1 MYRAITVTLLLS
13 CFYCYYTRAGIIVD
27 DSLHIQNK
35 ERHTSHDSLRNAHR
49 MPKVPRKVPSKK
61 DSLINEYITQPVVVT
76 GTRNEVLQKD
86 SPVRVSVADGTQTQ
100 GTAMVTVADMLREQT
115 GVLLQNNVRTGVQI
129 MGLNPDYTL
138 ILIDG
143 QPMIGRVAGVL
154 DLSRVSVGAI
164 ERVEIVKGPMSSL
177 YGSDALAGVIN
188 IITKKPALGWSGR
201 LYSQYLAKGPSE
213 IQAEC
218 GYGSEKMDA
227 SAYFNAKRANPF
239 ELTQNIEN
247 RTLVSPYAGF
257 VDYTG
262 QVKSKWYASE
272 NVSIM
277 ADARLFHSKSRG
289 KFTESFFGQ
298 VAQNEGAVT
307 QNEKSATMST
317 EWSHG
322 KARLTAQ
329 LYGSAYTE
337 RYEFDTV
344 QGNNEQTDDLLRRIA
359 RAYVQYDVLWNLKNR
374 FTFGA
379 EYHIDDIGGARYPD
393 KPFFSTFSG
402 FMQWEG
408 NPVDWISYSLSSR
421 YVKNSAF
428 ENPNVSDSILL
439 HLLWLTNP
447 KFAINVKIGDD
458 IRIRASIGTG
468 FKVPDFRQLYVQFTN
483 NLNQAGYQLIGARR
497 IGGDLRP
504 ERSVSYET
512 GISWD
517 RNYVNIWDNS
527 IVTFGFDIQYFRN
540 DLTDLI
546 DFIQV
551 GNAGDQAIYSYRNIN
566 RARTQGIESN
576 IKSGIFFQNN
586 NNITFTAGYQY
597 LVADDLDVLEIFEKR
612 LTYLSSNG
620 EEIQLHP
627 SMYGGLWFRSAHSG
641 VMRVQYTQ
649 GTEQTN
655 GWSVNLRAQFIGRFG
670 DQQKN
675 SNGAFPFTPNGSG
688 FSLDVLDDDR
698 EYAAGYTLL
707 NSSMYYRFVFDDMWL
722 SSLTVTAGVNN
733 ILNAIDLVS
742 VPGLVGRQFFTNVTV
757 RF

>member
-1 MYRAITVTLLLS
+1 MP
-13 CFYCYYTRAGIIVD
+13 IVP
-27 DSLHIQNK
+27 QK
-35 ERHTSHDSLRNAHR
+35 
-49 MPKVPRKVPSKK
+49 RKSKK
-61 DSLINEYITQPVVVT
+61 DSILKEYITQPVVVT

-86 SPVRVSVADGTQTQ
+86 SPVRVSIADGSQAQ

-201 LYSQYLAKGPSE
+201 LYSQYLEKGPSE

-239 ELTQNIEN
+239 ELTQNIQN
-247 RTLVSPYAGF
+247 RTIVAPYAGF

-262 QVKSKWYASE
+262 QIKSKWYASE

-277 ADARLFHSKSRG
+277 ADARLFHSESRG
-289 KFTESFFGQ
+289 KFIESFFGQ
-298 VAQNEGAVT
+298 VAQNEGAVI
-307 QNEKSATMST
+307 QNEQSATMST

-322 KARLTAQ
+322 KARITAQ

-344 QGNNEQTDDLLRRIA
+344 QGNNSQIDDLLRRIA
-359 RAYVQYDVLWNLKNR
+359 RGYIQYDVLWNLRNR
-374 FTFGA
+374 FTFGT

-428 ENPNVSDSILL
+428 ENPNISDSILL

-468 FKVPDFRQLYVQFTN
+468 FKVPDFRQLYVEFTN

-497 IGGDLRP
+497 IGNNLRP

-517 RNYVNIWDNS
+517 RNYLNFLDNT
-527 IVTFGFDIQYFRN
+527 ILTFGFDMQYFRN

-546 DFIQV
+546 DFVQV
-551 GNAGDQAIYSYRNIN
+551 GNAGDQAVYSYRNIK

-576 IKSGIFFQNN
+576 IKSSLLFSHDQS
-586 NNITFTAGYQY
+586 ITFSAGYQY
-597 LVADDLDVLEIFEKR
+597 LIADDLDIMEIFEKR
-612 LTYLSSNG
+612 LTYLSTNG
-620 EEIQLHP
+620 QEIRLNP
-627 SMYGGLWFRSAHSG
+627 KEYGGLWFRSAHSG
-641 VMRVQYTQ
+641 VVRLQYTK
-649 GTEQTN
+649 GTELTD
-655 GWSVNLRAQFIGRFG
+655 GWSANIRAQFVGRFG

-675 SNGAFPFTPNGSG
+675 VNGAFPFAPAGSS
-688 FSLDVLDDDR
+688 FSIAVLDNEN
-698 EYAAGYTLL
+698 EYAHGYTLL
-707 NSSMYYRFVFDDMWL
+707 NSSAYYRFVFENTWL
-722 SSLTVTAGVNN
+722 SSIMLSAGVNN
-733 ILNAIDLVS
+733 LLNAMDLVS
-742 VPGLVGRQFFTNVTV
+742 VPGLVGRQFFANVTV
-757 RF
+757 KF

>member
-1 MYRAITVTLLLS
+1 MTKYFLLTSILS
-13 CFYCYYTRAGIIVD
+13 SLYFGNLYSKSISA
-27 DSLHIQNK
+27 DSLHIEHK
-35 ERHTSHDSLRNAHR
+35 PPYDSLRNSHR
-49 MPKVPRKVPSKK
+49 MPIVPQKAKSKK
-61 DSLINEYITQPVVVT
+61 DSLLKEYITQPVVVT

-86 SPVRVSVADGTQTQ
+86 SPVRVSIADGSQAQ

-201 LYSQYLAKGPSE
+201 VYSQYLAKGPSE
-213 IQAEC
+213 IQTEG
-218 GYGSEKMDA
+218 GYGSEKIDI
-227 SAYFNAKRANPF
+227 SAYLNAKRATPF
-239 ELTQNIEN
+239 ELTQNVQN
-247 RTLVSPYAGF
+247 RTVVSPYAGF

-262 QVKSKWYASE
+262 QLKSKWYVSDH
-272 NVSIM
+272 VSIM
-277 ADARLFHSKSRG
+277 ADARLFHSESQG
-289 KFTESFFGQ
+289 KFVESFFGQ
-298 VAQNEGAVT
+298 VAQNEGAVI
-307 QNEKSATMST
+307 QDERSATMST

-344 QGNNEQTDDLLRRIA
+344 QGNNSQTDDLLRRIA
-359 RAYVQYDVLWNLKNR
+359 RGYVQYDVLWNLKNR
-374 FTFGA
+374 FTFGT
-379 EYHIDDIGGARYPD
+379 EYHVDDIGGARYPD

-428 ENPNVSDSILL
+428 ENPSLSDSTLL

-447 KFAINVKIGDD
+447 KLALNVKIGDD
-458 IRIRASIGTG
+458 IRVRASIGTG

-483 NLNQAGYQLIGARR
+483 NLSGAGYQLIGARR
-497 IGGDLRP
+497 IGSNLRP

-517 RNYVNIWDNS
+517 RNYLNIVENT
-527 IVTFGFDIQYFRN
+527 ILTFGFDMQYFRN

-546 DFIQV
+546 DFVQV
-551 GNAGDQAIYSYRNIN
+551 GNVGDQALYSYRNIK

-576 IKSGIFFQNN
+576 IKSGLFLPSNK
-586 NNITFTAGYQY
+586 NITFSAGYQY
-597 LVADDLDVLEIFEKR
+597 LIADDLDILEIFEKR
-612 LTYLSSNG
+612 LTYLSTNG
-620 EEIQLHP
+620 EEIQLNP
-627 SMYGGLWFRSAHSG
+627 KDYGGLWFRSAHSG
-641 VMRVQYTQ
+641 VLRLQYTH
-649 GTEQTN
+649 GTELTD
-655 GWSVNLRAQFIGRFG
+655 GWSANLRAQFIGRFG

-675 SNGAFPFTPNGSG
+675 VNGAFPFAPSGS
-688 FSLDVLDDDR
+688 SISIAVLDNEN
-698 EYAAGYTLL
+698 EYADGYTLL
-707 NSSMYYRFVFDDMWL
+707 NSSAYYRFVFENSWL
-722 SSLTVTAGVNN
+722 ASLTLTAGINN

-742 VPGLVGRQFFTNVTV
+742 VPGLVGHQIFANITV
-757 RF
+757 KF

>member
-1 MYRAITVTLLLS
+1 MP
-13 CFYCYYTRAGIIVD
+13 IVP
-27 DSLHIQNK
+27 QK
-35 ERHTSHDSLRNAHR
+35 
-49 MPKVPRKVPSKK
+49 RKSKK
-61 DSLINEYITQPVVVT
+61 DSILKEYITQPVVVT

-86 SPVRVSVADGTQTQ
+86 SPVRVSIADGSQAQ

-201 LYSQYLAKGPSE
+201 LYSQYLEKGPSE

-239 ELTQNIEN
+239 ELTQNIQN
-247 RTLVSPYAGF
+247 RTIVAPYAGF

-262 QVKSKWYASE
+262 QIKSKWYASE

-277 ADARLFHSKSRG
+277 ADARLFHSESRG
-289 KFTESFFGQ
+289 KFIESFFGQ
-298 VAQNEGAVT
+298 VAQNEGAVI
-307 QNEKSATMST
+307 QNEQSATMST

-344 QGNNEQTDDLLRRIA
+344 QGNNSQIDDLLRRIA
-359 RAYVQYDVLWNLKNR
+359 RGYIQYDVLWNLRNR
-374 FTFGA
+374 FTFGT

-428 ENPNVSDSILL
+428 ENPNISDSILL

-468 FKVPDFRQLYVQFTN
+468 FKVPDFRQLYVEFTN

-497 IGGDLRP
+497 IGNNLRP

-517 RNYVNIWDNS
+517 RNYLNFLDNT
-527 IVTFGFDIQYFRN
+527 ILTFGFDMQYFRN

-546 DFIQV
+546 DFVQV
-551 GNAGDQAIYSYRNIN
+551 GNAGDQAVYSYRNIK

-576 IKSGIFFQNN
+576 IKSSLLFSHNQS
-586 NNITFTAGYQY
+586 ITFSAGYQY
-597 LVADDLDVLEIFEKR
+597 LIADDLDIVEIFEKR
-612 LTYLSSNG
+612 LTYLSTNG
-620 EEIQLHP
+620 QEIRLNP
-627 SMYGGLWFRSAHSG
+627 KEYGGLWFRSAHSG
-641 VMRVQYTQ
+641 VVRLQYTK
-649 GTEQTN
+649 GTELTD
-655 GWSVNLRAQFIGRFG
+655 GWSANIRAQFVGRFG

-675 SNGAFPFTPNGSG
+675 VNGAFPFAPAGSS
-688 FSLDVLDDDR
+688 FSIAVLDNEN
-698 EYAAGYTLL
+698 EYAHGYTLL
-707 NSSMYYRFVFDDMWL
+707 NSSAYYRFVFENTWL
-722 SSLTVTAGVNN
+722 SSIMLSAGVNN
-733 ILNAIDLVS
+733 LLNAMDLVS
-742 VPGLVGRQFFTNVTV
+742 VPGLVGRQFFANVTV
-757 RF
+757 KF

>member
-1 MYRAITVTLLLS
+1 MTKFILLTFIVSSL
-13 CFYCYYTRAGIIVD
+13 CFCNLYSRNIPA
-27 DSLHIQNK
+27 DSLHIVHKHQY
-35 ERHTSHDSLRNAHR
+35 DSLRNSHR
-49 MPKVPRKVPSKK
+49 MPIVPQKRKSKK
-61 DSLINEYITQPVVVT
+61 DSILKEYITQPVVVT

-86 SPVRVSVADGTQTQ
+86 SPVRVSIADGSQAQ

-218 GYGSEKMDA
+218 GYGSEKIDA
-227 SAYFNAKRANPF
+227 SAYFNAKRATPF
-239 ELTQNIEN
+239 ELTQNVQN
-247 RTLVSPYAGF
+247 RTIVSPYAGF

-262 QVKSKWYASE
+262 QIKSKWYASE

-277 ADARLFHSKSRG
+277 ADARLFHSESRG
-289 KFTESFFGQ
+289 KFIESFFGQ
-298 VAQNEGAVT
+298 VAQNEGAVI
-307 QNEKSATMST
+307 QNEQSATMST

-344 QGNNEQTDDLLRRIA
+344 QGNNSQIDDLLRRIA
-359 RAYVQYDVLWNLKNR
+359 RGYIQYDVLWNLRNR
-374 FTFGA
+374 FTFGT

-428 ENPNVSDSILL
+428 ENPNISDSILL

-497 IGGDLRP
+497 IGNNLRP

-517 RNYVNIWDNS
+517 RNYLNFLDNT
-527 IVTFGFDIQYFRN
+527 ILTFGFDMQYFRN

-546 DFIQV
+546 DFVQV
-551 GNAGDQAIYSYRNIN
+551 GNAGDQAVYSYRNIK

-576 IKSGIFFQNN
+576 IKSGLFFSHDQR
-586 NNITFTAGYQY
+586 ITFSAGYQY
-597 LVADDLDVLEIFEKR
+597 LIADDLDIVEIFEKR
-612 LTYLSSNG
+612 LTYLSTNG
-620 EEIQLHP
+620 QEIRLNP
-627 SMYGGLWFRSAHSG
+627 KEYGGLWFRSAHSG
-641 VMRVQYTQ
+641 VVRLQYTK
-649 GTEQTN
+649 GTELTD
-655 GWSVNLRAQFIGRFG
+655 GWSANIRAQFVGRFG

-675 SNGAFPFTPNGSG
+675 VNGAFPFAPAGSS
-688 FSLDVLDDDR
+688 FSIAVLDNEN
-698 EYAAGYTLL
+698 EYAHGYTLL
-707 NSSMYYRFVFDDMWL
+707 NSSAYYRFVFENTWL
-722 SSLTVTAGVNN
+722 SSIMLSAGVNN
-733 ILNAIDLVS
+733 LLNAMDLVS
-742 VPGLVGRQFFTNVTV
+742 VPGLVGRQFFANVTV
-757 RF
+757 KF

>member
-1 MYRAITVTLLLS
+1 MP
-13 CFYCYYTRAGIIVD
+13 IVP
-27 DSLHIQNK
+27 QK
-35 ERHTSHDSLRNAHR
+35 
-49 MPKVPRKVPSKK
+49 RKSKK
-61 DSLINEYITQPVVVT
+61 DSILKEYITQPVVVT

-86 SPVRVSVADGTQTQ
+86 SPVRVSIADGSQAQ

-201 LYSQYLAKGPSE
+201 LYSQYLEKGPSE

-239 ELTQNIEN
+239 ELTQNIQN
-247 RTLVSPYAGF
+247 RTIVAPYAGF

-262 QVKSKWYASE
+262 QIKSKWYASE

-277 ADARLFHSKSRG
+277 ADARLFHSESRG
-289 KFTESFFGQ
+289 KFIESFFGQ
-298 VAQNEGAVT
+298 VAQNEGAVI
-307 QNEKSATMST
+307 QNEQSATMST

-344 QGNNEQTDDLLRRIA
+344 QGNNSQIDDLLRRIA
-359 RAYVQYDVLWNLKNR
+359 RGYIQYDVLWNLRNR
-374 FTFGA
+374 FTFGT

-428 ENPNVSDSILL
+428 ENPNISDSILL

-468 FKVPDFRQLYVQFTN
+468 FKVPDFRQLYVEFTN

-497 IGGDLRP
+497 IGNNLRP

-517 RNYVNIWDNS
+517 RNYLNFLDNT
-527 IVTFGFDIQYFRN
+527 ILTFGFDMQYFRN

-546 DFIQV
+546 DFVQV
-551 GNAGDQAIYSYRNIN
+551 GNAGDQAVYSYRNIK

-576 IKSGIFFQNN
+576 IKSSLLFSHDQS
-586 NNITFTAGYQY
+586 ITFSAGYQY
-597 LVADDLDVLEIFEKR
+597 LIADDLDIMEIFEKR
-612 LTYLSSNG
+612 LTYLSTNG
-620 EEIQLHP
+620 QEIRLNP
-627 SMYGGLWFRSAHSG
+627 KEYGGLWFRSAHSG
-641 VMRVQYTQ
+641 VVRLQYTK
-649 GTEQTN
+649 GTELTD
-655 GWSVNLRAQFIGRFG
+655 GWSANIRAQFVGRFG

-675 SNGAFPFTPNGSG
+675 VNGAFPFAPAGSS
-688 FSLDVLDDDR
+688 FSIAVLDNEN
-698 EYAAGYTLL
+698 EYAHGYTLL
-707 NSSMYYRFVFDDMWL
+707 NSSAYYRFVFENTWL
-722 SSLTVTAGVNN
+722 SSIMLSAGVNN
-733 ILNAIDLVS
+733 LLNAMDLVS
-742 VPGLVGRQFFTNVTV
+742 VPGLVGRQFFANVTV
-757 RF
+757 KF

>member
-1 MYRAITVTLLLS
+1 MTKLLLLTS
-13 CFYCYYTRAGIIVD
+13 IVSSLCFCNLYSKNSHV
-27 DSLHIQNK
+27 DSLHIAHKHQY
-35 ERHTSHDSLRNAHR
+35 DSLRNSHR
-49 MPKVPRKVPSKK
+49 MPIVPQKRKSKK
-61 DSLINEYITQPVVVT
+61 DSILKEYITQPVVVT

-86 SPVRVSVADGTQTQ
+86 SPVRVSIADGSQAQ

-239 ELTQNIEN
+239 ELTQNIQN
-247 RTLVSPYAGF
+247 RTIVSPYAGF

-262 QVKSKWYASE
+262 QIKSKWYASD

-277 ADARLFHSKSRG
+277 ADARLFHSESRG

-298 VAQNEGAVT
+298 VAQNEGAVI
-307 QNEKSATMST
+307 QNEQSATMST

-344 QGNNEQTDDLLRRIA
+344 QGNNSQTDDLLRRIA
-359 RAYVQYDVLWNLKNR
+359 RGYVQYDVLWNLRNR
-374 FTFGA
+374 FTFGT
-379 EYHIDDIGGARYPD
+379 EYHIDDIAGARYPD

-428 ENPNVSDSILL
+428 ENPNISDSILL

-447 KFAINVKIGDD
+447 KFAINVKIGND

-497 IGGDLRP
+497 IGNNLRP

-517 RNYVNIWDNS
+517 RNYLNFLDNT
-527 IVTFGFDIQYFRN
+527 ILTFGFDMQYFRN

-546 DFIQV
+546 DFVQV
-551 GNAGDQAIYSYRNIN
+551 GNGCAHAAWHLPDAGHSIRWQ
-566 RARTQGIESN
+566 
-576 IKSGIFFQNN
+576 QNC
-586 NNITFTAGYQY
+586 I
-597 LVADDLDVLEIFEKR
+597 
-612 LTYLSSNG
+612 
-620 EEIQLHP
+620 
-627 SMYGGLWFRSAHSG
+627 
-641 VMRVQYTQ
+641 
-649 GTEQTN
+649 
-655 GWSVNLRAQFIGRFG
+655 
-670 DQQKN
+670 
-675 SNGAFPFTPNGSG
+675 
-688 FSLDVLDDDR
+688 
-698 EYAAGYTLL
+698 
-707 NSSMYYRFVFDDMWL
+707 
-722 SSLTVTAGVNN
+722 
-733 ILNAIDLVS
+733 
-742 VPGLVGRQFFTNVTV
+742 
-757 RF
+757 

>member
-1 MYRAITVTLLLS
+1 MP
-13 CFYCYYTRAGIIVD
+13 IVP
-27 DSLHIQNK
+27 QK
-35 ERHTSHDSLRNAHR
+35 
-49 MPKVPRKVPSKK
+49 RKSKK
-61 DSLINEYITQPVVVT
+61 DSILKEYITQPVVVT

-86 SPVRVSVADGTQTQ
+86 SPVRVSIADGSQAQ

-201 LYSQYLAKGPSE
+201 LYSQYLEKGPSE

-239 ELTQNIEN
+239 ELTQNIQN
-247 RTLVSPYAGF
+247 RTIVAPYAGF

-262 QVKSKWYASE
+262 QIKSKWYASE

-277 ADARLFHSKSRG
+277 ADARLFHSESRG
-289 KFTESFFGQ
+289 KFIESFFGQ
-298 VAQNEGAVT
+298 VAQNEGAVI
-307 QNEKSATMST
+307 QNEQSATMST

-344 QGNNEQTDDLLRRIA
+344 QGNNSQIDDLLRRIA
-359 RAYVQYDVLWNLKNR
+359 RGYIQYDVLWNLRNR
-374 FTFGA
+374 FTFGT

-428 ENPNVSDSILL
+428 ENPNISDSILL

-468 FKVPDFRQLYVQFTN
+468 FKVPDFRQLYVEFTN

-497 IGGDLRP
+497 IGNNLRP

-517 RNYVNIWDNS
+517 RNYLNFLDNT
-527 IVTFGFDIQYFRN
+527 ILTFGFDMQYFRN

-546 DFIQV
+546 DFVQV
-551 GNAGDQAIYSYRNIN
+551 GNAGDQAVYSYRNIK

-576 IKSGIFFQNN
+576 IKSGLLFSHNQS
-586 NNITFTAGYQY
+586 ITFSAGYQY
-597 LVADDLDVLEIFEKR
+597 LIADDLDIMEIFEKR
-612 LTYLSSNG
+612 LTYLSTNG
-620 EEIQLHP
+620 QEIRLNP
-627 SMYGGLWFRSAHSG
+627 KEYGGLWFRSAHSG
-641 VMRVQYTQ
+641 VVRLQYTK
-649 GTEQTN
+649 GTELTD
-655 GWSVNLRAQFIGRFG
+655 GWSANIRAQFVGRFG

-675 SNGAFPFTPNGSG
+675 VNGAFPFAPAGSS
-688 FSLDVLDDDR
+688 FSIAVLDNEN
-698 EYAAGYTLL
+698 EYAHGYTLL
-707 NSSMYYRFVFDDMWL
+707 NSSAYYRFVFENTWL
-722 SSLTVTAGVNN
+722 SSIMLSAGVNN
-733 ILNAIDLVS
+733 LLNAMDLVS
-742 VPGLVGRQFFTNVTV
+742 VPGLVGRQFFANVTV
-757 RF
+757 KF

>member
-1 MYRAITVTLLLS
+1 MFRAITVTLILS
-13 CFYCYYTRAGIIVD
+13 CFYCHYSHAGIIVD
-27 DSLHIQNK
+27 DSLHTSK
-35 ERHTSHDSLRNAHR
+35 GRHTLHDSLRNAHR
-49 MPKVPRKVPSKK
+49 MPKVPRKAPSKK

-86 SPVRVSVADGTQTQ
+86 SPVRVSIAEGTQAQ

-213 IQAEC
+213 VQAEG
-218 GYGSEKMDA
+218 GYGGDIIDI
-227 SAYFNAKRANPF
+227 SAYLNAKRAPAFDLIQNSNNRVITSPF
-239 ELTQNIEN
+239 
-247 RTLVSPYAGF
+247 AGF
-257 VDYTG
+257 TDYTG
-262 QVKSKWYASE
+262 QIKSKWYASD
-272 NVSIM
+272 NVSVM
-277 ADARLFHSKSRG
+277 ADARLFRSESTG
-289 KFTESFFGQ
+289 KFVESFFGQ
-298 VAQNEGAVT
+298 VAQNEGAVI
-307 QNEKSATMST
+307 QDEQSATMST

-329 LYGSAYTE
+329 LYGSNYTE

-344 QGNNEQTDDLLRRIA
+344 QGNNSRTDDLLRRIA
-359 RAYVQYDVLWNLKNR
+359 RGYVQYDVLWNLKNR

-402 FMQWEG
+402 FIQWEG
-408 NPVDWISYSLSSR
+408 NPVEWISYSLSSR
-421 YVKNSAF
+421 YVKNSAYD
-428 ENPNVSDSILL
+428 NPTLQDSTLL

-447 KFAINVKIGDD
+447 KAAFNIKIGED

-483 NLNQAGYQLIGARR
+483 NLSGAGYQLIGARR
-497 IGGDLRP
+497 IGTDLRP

-517 RNYVNIWDNS
+517 RNYINMWDNS
-527 IVTFGFDIQYFRN
+527 ILTFGFDIQYFRN

-576 IKSGIFFQNN
+576 IKSGVFFPNN
-586 NNITFTAGYQY
+586 KNITFSAGYQY

-612 LTYLSSNG
+612 LSYLSSNG
-620 EEIQLHP
+620 EEIRLDP
-627 SMYGGLWFRSAHSG
+627 NMYGGLWFRSAHTG
-641 VMRVQYTQ
+641 VLRVQYTQ
-649 GTEQTN
+649 GTDQTN

-675 SNGAFPFTPNGSG
+675 SNGPFPFTPNGSG

-707 NSSMYYRFVFDDMWL
+707 NSSLYYRFVFDDMWL
-722 SSLTVTAGVNN
+722 TSLTLTAGVNN
-733 ILNAIDLVS
+733 ILNAMDLVS
-742 VPGLVGRQFFTNVTV
+742 VPGLVGRQFFTNVTLK
-757 RF
+757 F

>member
-1 MYRAITVTLLLS
+1 MP
-13 CFYCYYTRAGIIVD
+13 IVP
-27 DSLHIQNK
+27 QK
-35 ERHTSHDSLRNAHR
+35 
-49 MPKVPRKVPSKK
+49 RKSKK
-61 DSLINEYITQPVVVT
+61 DSILKEYITQPVVVT

-86 SPVRVSVADGTQTQ
+86 SPVRVSIADGSQAQ

-213 IQAEC
+213 VQAEC
-218 GYGSEKMDA
+218 GYGSEKIDA
-227 SAYFNAKRANPF
+227 SAYFNAKRATPF
-239 ELTQNIEN
+239 ELTQNVQN
-247 RTLVSPYAGF
+247 RTIVSPYAGF
-257 VDYTG
+257 GDYTG
-262 QVKSKWYASE
+262 QIKSKWYASE

-277 ADARLFHSKSRG
+277 ADARLFHSESRG
-289 KFTESFFGQ
+289 KFIESFFGQ
-298 VAQNEGAVT
+298 VAQNEGAVI
-307 QNEKSATMST
+307 QNEQSATMST

-344 QGNNEQTDDLLRRIA
+344 QGNNSQIDDLLRRIA
-359 RAYVQYDVLWNLKNR
+359 RGYIQYDVLWNLRNR
-374 FTFGA
+374 FTFGT

-428 ENPNVSDSILL
+428 ENPNISDSILL

-497 IGGDLRP
+497 IGNNLRP

-517 RNYVNIWDNS
+517 RNYLNFLDNT
-527 IVTFGFDIQYFRN
+527 ILTFGFDMQYFRN

-546 DFIQV
+546 DFVQV
-551 GNAGDQAIYSYRNIN
+551 GNAGDQAVYSYRNIK

-576 IKSGIFFQNN
+576 IKSGLFFSHDQS
-586 NNITFTAGYQY
+586 ITFSAGYQY
-597 LVADDLDVLEIFEKR
+597 LIADDLDIVEIFEKR
-612 LTYLSSNG
+612 LTYLSTNG
-620 EEIQLHP
+620 QEIRLNP
-627 SMYGGLWFRSAHSG
+627 KEYGGLWFRSAHSG
-641 VMRVQYTQ
+641 VVRLQYTK
-649 GTEQTN
+649 GTELTD
-655 GWSVNLRAQFIGRFG
+655 GWSANIRAQFVGRFG

-675 SNGAFPFTPNGSG
+675 VNGAFPFAPAGSS
-688 FSLDVLDDDR
+688 FSIAVLDNEN
-698 EYAAGYTLL
+698 EYAHGYTLL
-707 NSSMYYRFVFDDMWL
+707 NSSAYYRFVFENTWL
-722 SSLTVTAGVNN
+722 SSIMLSAGVNN
-733 ILNAIDLVS
+733 LLNAMDLVS
-742 VPGLVGRQFFTNVTV
+742 VPGLVGRQFFANVTV
-757 RF
+757 KF

>member
-1 MYRAITVTLLLS
+1 MP
-13 CFYCYYTRAGIIVD
+13 IVP
-27 DSLHIQNK
+27 QK
-35 ERHTSHDSLRNAHR
+35 
-49 MPKVPRKVPSKK
+49 RKSKK
-61 DSLINEYITQPVVVT
+61 DSILKEYITQPVVVT

-86 SPVRVSVADGTQTQ
+86 SPVRVSIADGSQAQ

-201 LYSQYLAKGPSE
+201 LYSQYLEKGPSE

-239 ELTQNIEN
+239 ELTQNIQN
-247 RTLVSPYAGF
+247 RTIVAPYAGF

-262 QVKSKWYASE
+262 QIKSKWYASE

-277 ADARLFHSKSRG
+277 ADARLFHSESRG
-289 KFTESFFGQ
+289 KFIESFFGQ
-298 VAQNEGAVT
+298 VAQNEGAVI
-307 QNEKSATMST
+307 QNEQSATMST

-344 QGNNEQTDDLLRRIA
+344 QGNNSQIDDLLRRIA
-359 RAYVQYDVLWNLKNR
+359 RGYIQYDVLWNLRNR
-374 FTFGA
+374 FTFGT

-428 ENPNVSDSILL
+428 ENPNISDSILL

-497 IGGDLRP
+497 IGNNLRP

-517 RNYVNIWDNS
+517 RNYLNFLDNT
-527 IVTFGFDIQYFRN
+527 ILTFGFDMQYFRN

-546 DFIQV
+546 DFVQV
-551 GNAGDQAIYSYRNIN
+551 GNAGDQAVYSYRNIK

-576 IKSGIFFQNN
+576 IKSGLFFSHDQS
-586 NNITFTAGYQY
+586 ITFSAGYQY
-597 LVADDLDVLEIFEKR
+597 LIADDLDIVEIFEKR
-612 LTYLSSNG
+612 LTYLSTNG
-620 EEIQLHP
+620 QEIRLNP
-627 SMYGGLWFRSAHSG
+627 KEYGGLWFRSAHSG
-641 VMRVQYTQ
+641 VVRLQYTK
-649 GTEQTN
+649 GTELTD
-655 GWSVNLRAQFIGRFG
+655 GWSANIRAQFVGRFG

-675 SNGAFPFTPNGSG
+675 VNGAFPFAPAGSS
-688 FSLDVLDDDR
+688 FSIAVLDNEN
-698 EYAAGYTLL
+698 EYAHGYTLL
-707 NSSMYYRFVFDDMWL
+707 NSSAYYRFVFENTWL
-722 SSLTVTAGVNN
+722 SSIMLSAGVNN
-733 ILNAIDLVS
+733 LLNAMDLVS
-742 VPGLVGRQFFTNVTV
+742 VPGLVGRQFFANVTV
-757 RF
+757 KF